1 MPIDN
6 NNGNDNTF
14 NLFLSQLQKSQDSLS
29 MQVRETLKG
38 INEVKIDLSSVT
50 NQLNS
55 LTRDSNRKSQELRNN
70 SKAIITM
77 QNTLAK
83 LHTRVDDLKDSVEG
97 IEKNADKWEGM
108 LSDIREERENNKNIR
123 KQFISN
129 FVDKSSGMIITVL
142 LTAIA
147 LLFTFRKPLL
157 SDTFNFDIPQGIPQQ
172 NQNNSTQNSP

>member
-6 NNGNDNTF
+6 DNGNGNTF
-14 NLFLSQLQKSQDSLS
+14 NLFLSQLQKGQDSLS

-50 NQLNS
+50 SQLNN

-83 LHTRVDDLKDSVEG
+83 LHTRVDDLKDSVEE

-108 LSDIREERENNKNIR
+108 LSDIKEERENNKNIR

-129 FVDKSSGMIITVL
+129 FVDKSSGVIFTVVV
-142 LTAIA
+142 TAIA

-157 SDTFNFDIPQGIPQQ
+157 SDTFNLDIPQDTPQDTPNNL
-172 NQNNSTQNSP
+172 NQNHP